1 MRMSTGPK
9 PQLRFLV
16 MGAAVGAVLF
26 AVGKQAFDGAIPIYG
41 GGGVSLWRRLAGG
54 HIGGYFSSAVL
65 LAASIARSCS
75 DEALVISWRWRAKT
89 QTLQS
94 RC

>member
-1 MRMSTGPK
+1 MNWCRSRFAQAFVALMRMSTGPK

-26 AVGKQAFDGAIPIYG
+26 AVGKQAFDGAIPIHG

-54 HIGGYFSSAVL
+54 HLGGYFSSAVL
-65 LAASIARSCS
+65 LAASIARSW
-75 DEALVISWRWRAKT
+75 LMRRW
-89 QTLQS
+89 S
-94 RC
+94 